1 MATNKP
7 FSFAAFCTYGNACFN
22 DPEKTPDIRD
32 AFKTDLKKAI
42 AHAGYPTKEEIN
54 IVDDINDFDM
64 SATLQQVPKI
74 VSGFIHDEQRNFDI
88 PSSDSKTCAATV
100 KVVAVDEKTKEGII
114 MLGDKKGSPYT
125 STIAAH
131 EEISVKNKR
140 DPFKK

>member
-1 MATNKP
+1 
-7 FSFAAFCTYGNACFN
+7 
-22 DPEKTPDIRD
+22 
-32 AFKTDLKKAI
+32 
-42 AHAGYPTKEEIN
+42 
-54 IVDDINDFDM
+54 M

-74 VSGFIHDEQRNFDI
+74 VSGFMHDEQRNFDI

>member
-74 VSGFIHDEQRNFDI
+74 VSGFMHDEQRNFDI

-100 KVVAVDEKTKEGII
+100 KVVAVDEKTKE
-114 MLGDKKGSPYT
+114 LTQK
-125 STIAAH
+125 ST
-131 EEISVKNKR
+131 EEIPEAGGKMEIEQIVSVEWIASK
-140 DPFKK
+140 